1 MRIVEFEGDRYLLL
15 KRSTSSSL
23 VYDPVSGDR
32 RYLPNHELDISD
44 KSGHGGSEESLLNRI
59 PELGALGSIADDATL
74 EILFEIETNGPLP
87 ARDLLGRIDC
97 CESDLHGIISEL
109 RAAELVTEIDLPGGR
124 GYQTTARA
132 SEALDRSR

>member
-1 MRIVEFEGDRYLLL
+1 MRIVKFEGDRYLLL

-32 RYLPNHELDISD
+32 RYLPNHELNISD
-44 KSGHGGSEESLLNRI
+44 VSGHGGSGESFLNRI
-59 PELGALGSIADDATL
+59 SELGPLGSITNDATL

-87 ARDLLGRIDC
+87 ARVLLDRFDR

-124 GYQTTARA
+124 GYQTTTRA
-132 SEALDRSR
+132 SEALDRLR

>member
-1 MRIVEFEGDRYLLL
+1 MKIVEFEGDRYLLL
-15 KRSTSSSL
+15 KRSMSSSL
-23 VYDPVSGDR
+23 VYDPDSGDR

-44 KSGHGGSEESLLNRI
+44 VSGSGGTGESILNRI
-59 PELGALGSIADDATL
+59 PDLAPLGSIADDATL

-87 ARDLLGRIDC
+87 ARELLGRIDR

-109 RAAELVTEIDLPGGR
+109 RAAELVTEVDLPGGR
-124 GYQTTARA
+124 GYRTTARA